1 MQLPLLTACTERMN
15 AYARQAAPNRQKCE
29 HLRDG
34 DGSHHYIW
42 HLKNFPCVQGQT
54 SEKRKKN
61 ILCPSLSTDNGLNG
75 RLATIVSVQP
85 ATELGAAAAA
95 MLQRQ
100 QQQQSTHQEAGN
112 VVQHAAFISIS
123 CWSIFLI
130 VCNFDGVFFICLCW
144 HMVGGQG
151 SGEPKKKSACQ
162 RKGTAQHSQ
171 DWQ

>member
-1 MQLPLLTACTERMN
+1 MK

-95 MLQRQ
+95 MLQRLE
-100 QQQQSTHQEAGN
+100 QQQSTHQEAGN

-130 VCNFDGVFFICLCW
+130 VCNFDSFYMSVLAYGW
-144 HMVGGQG
+144 G
-151 SGEPKKKSACQ
+151 SGFGRAKKKERVPA
-162 RKGTAQHSQ
+162 
-171 DWQ
+171 